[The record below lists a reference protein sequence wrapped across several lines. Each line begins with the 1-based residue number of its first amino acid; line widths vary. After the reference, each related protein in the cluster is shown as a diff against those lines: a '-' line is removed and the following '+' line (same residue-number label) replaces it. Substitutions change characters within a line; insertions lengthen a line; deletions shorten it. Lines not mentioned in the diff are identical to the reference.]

1 MLVIHTIGS
10 APARTAEGF
19 DSRGGAEYDIRQI
32 VKQLETISDSQR
44 GAAVAL
50 GNFDG
55 VHLGHQAVI
64 GKARDKA
71 SVAGVS
77 SGVMT
82 FAPHPRRFFDS
93 LGQLFELTPAPAKSR
108 HLAALGIDL
117 VFLMPFDATLAA
129 MPAEQFVSDI
139 LVAGAGVSHVITG
152 YDFVFGQGRKGDVA
166 LLKQMGDANGFAVT
180 IVAAIKGQEG
190 VPYSSTVIRDHL
202 RQGRPGEAAKLLGR
216 HWEIEGEVQTGE
228 QRGRQIGFPTANVD
242 PGDYVMPALGVY
254 AVRVGIVDGENT
266 DWRDGVAN
274 VGRRPTFDGEGIT
287 VEAHLFDFDADLYG
301 KVLRVAFIEALR
313 PELKFD
319 GIEAIRAQI
328 EKDCTA
334 ARIVLE
340 ACSTDNDV
348 VSP

>member
-1 MLVIHTIGS
+1 M
-10 APARTAEGF
+10 
-19 DSRGGAEYDIRQI
+19 QI
-32 VKQLETISDSQR
+32 IKQLETISEDQR
-44 GAAVAL
+44 GAAIAL

-55 VHLGHQAVI
+55 CHLGHQAVI
-64 GKARDKA
+64 GEALAKAKA
-71 SVAGVS
+71 VGVP

-82 FAPHPRRFFDS
+82 FDPHPRRFFDPQ
-93 LGQLFELTPAPAKSR
+93 GKLFELTPAHAKSR
-108 HLAALGIDL
+108 HLAAFGIDL
-117 VFLMPFDATLAA
+117 LYLMHFDATLAA
-129 MPAEQFVSDI
+129 MPAEKFVSDI
-139 LVAGAGVSHVITG
+139 LVASAGVSHVITG

-166 LLKQMGDANGFAVT
+166 LLKQMGDANGFGVT
-180 IVAAIKGQEG
+180 IVSAIKGKKG

-216 HWEIEGEVQTGE
+216 YWEIEGEVQTGD

-254 AVRVGIVDGENT
+254 AVRVGIVDGEDT
-266 DWRDGVAN
+266 DWRDGVVN

-287 VEAHLFDFDADLYG
+287 VEAHLFDFDGDLYG
-301 KVLRVAFIEALR
+301 KILRVAFIETLR

-328 EKDCTA
+328 EKDCAA

-340 ACSTDNDV
+340 ACSGDNV
-348 VSP
+348 TVSP